1 MWQHFDLITL
11 FFSIFIVFLGLPF
24 NPQHFVMDAVANII
38 CGLVFGHRF
47 EYDDHHFHLM
57 QKYLDEFLQLP
68 ISNWGRVRDQPAI
81 TRTNSNVE
89 KTS

>member
-24 NPQHFVMDAVANII
+24 KPQHFVMDAVANII

-57 QKYLDEFLQLP
+57 QKYLDEFFQLP

-81 TRTNSNVE
+81 TRTNSKVE